1 MRTAAH
7 ITEIPAAFAAVIVSV
22 NVYSG
27 RLAVTVEYGASAQRL
42 YLLIGRLHIV
52 KIIV

>member
-1 MRTAAH
+1 MRTAMH
-7 ITEIPAAFAAVIVSV
+7 ITEIPAAKAAGIVSV

-27 RLAVTVEYGASAQRL
+27 GLAVTVEYGAPAQRL
-42 YLLIGRLHIV
+42 YLLKGRFHIV